1 MKAPG
6 PEAARRASQTGPR
19 IPGAQDSLRYRLMRI
34 VDRLLVRALF
44 RLGVEGLERW
54 PEAPFCLVV
63 NHHNG
68 WDPLIVMAATPA
80 TPRITWFGPREADF
94 SRGFKN
100 RVMGSFGGVIPFDP
114 AKTKLTSAAH
124 AVRHVFAVKG
134 VLGIFAE
141 GHNGFREAELQPF
154 EDGAVAFASMAGVPI
169 VPCAIS
175 GTTHLWLGK
184 RVSVRFGAPI
194 ATAGIRGA
202 SARAELG
209 EEVRRAIVTMLP
221 RHEPRL
227 PRRRPFG
234 GLLTDL
240 FHAPGEA
247 ERREADRNELG
258 E

>member
-1 MKAPG
+1 MRPPTG
-6 PEAARRASQTGPR
+6 EAKRRASRTGPR
-19 IPGAQDSLRYRLMRI
+19 TPGAEDSLRYRLMRHA
-34 VDRLLVRALF
+34 DRLLVRALF
-44 RLGVEGLERW
+44 RVRVAGLEGW

-68 WDPLIVMAATPA
+68 WDPLIVMAVVPG

-100 RVMGSFGGVIPFDP
+100 RVMGFFGGVIPFDP
-114 AKTKLTSAAH
+114 AMTRLTSAAH

-141 GHNGFREAELQPF
+141 GHNGFRETELQPF

-175 GTTHLWLGK
+175 GTTYLWLRK
-184 RVSVRFGAPI
+184 QVVVRFGQAIP
-194 ATAGIRGA
+194 TAGIRGSA
-202 SARAELG
+202 ARADLG
-209 EEVRRAIVTMLP
+209 EQVRRAIIAMLP
-221 RHEPRL
+221 LHEP
-227 PRRRPFG
+227 PIPKRRPLV

-240 FHAPGEA
+240 FHAPDEA
-247 ERREADRNELG
+247 RRREAELNELG